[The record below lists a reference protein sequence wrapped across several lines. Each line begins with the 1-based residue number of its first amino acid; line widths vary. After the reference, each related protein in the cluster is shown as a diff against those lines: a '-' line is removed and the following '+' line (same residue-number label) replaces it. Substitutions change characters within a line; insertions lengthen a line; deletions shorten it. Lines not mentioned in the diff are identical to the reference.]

1 MKLALRVLSLALL
14 VCFAFVTAHA
24 AVLVAPISG
33 QFPDVFTDYCAS
45 GCTQVAYVSTGPEAD
60 SAGTFTATLNA
71 AVYEDPS
78 NTFCADCLDFVYQVI
93 NSGSS
98 AVGIGRVTAFN
109 FTGWSVDA
117 GFAPAASTISGAGGT
132 AFADGTDAPGLVDR
146 NTPDTIGF
154 QFESSPTAAIA
165 PGDTSNLLVIETNS
179 TIYGAGAAAAIDGGT
194 ADFAAFDPSPEPT
207 SALLMGFGMLA
218 LAGVRR
224 FRRR

>member
-24 AVLVAPISG
+24 AILVAPISG
-33 QFPDVFTDYCAS
+33 QFPDVFTGYCAS
-45 GCTQVAYVSTGPEAD
+45 GCTQLAYVSTTQSTA
-60 SAGTFTATLNA
+60 TFTATLDA
-71 AVYEDPS
+71 AVYEDPG
-78 NTFCADCLDFVYQVI
+78 NTFCADCLDFVYQVT
-93 NSGSS
+93 NSDGS
-98 AVGIGRVTAFN
+98 ADGVGRVTAVN

-117 GFAPAASTISGAGGT
+117 GFSPTAPGSGGGT
-132 AFADGTDAPGLVDR
+132 AFVDGTDAPGLVDR
-146 NTPDTIGF
+146 NTPDTVGF

-179 TIYGAGAAAAIDGGT
+179 TIFGAGAAAALDGST
-194 ADFAAFDPSPEPT
+194 ANFAAFDPSPEPT
-207 SALLMGFGMLA
+207 SALLMGLGMLA